1 MNKVICKKRIVAI
14 HQPNLF
20 PWLGFFD
27 KINRSDVFIF
37 LDHVINNPRNSLW
50 TKRVQILSNG
60 IPYWLTL
67 PLEHT
72 SGNVFLPINKMRI
85 SQVFN
90 KKKHLQTIHQNYNR
104 AKYFTS
110 VFQFIECFY
119 NDDESSLLAEKNFN
133 FIISI
138 SQEIGIST
146 RFLISSK
153 LDPVSSASEMLIDLV
168 LKAGGT
174 TYLYGGLGENYQQKD
189 KFDAAGISL
198 EAQNFQHPNYPQ
210 INTSNFI
217 PGLSILDALFNI
229 GFVGVAELLR
239 DLKTNKNKD
248 Y

>member
-1 MNKVICKKRIVAI
+1 MNEASSNKMTVAV

-27 KINRSDVFIF
+27 KINRSDVFIL
-37 LDHVINNPRNSLW
+37 LDHVVNNPRGSLW
-50 TKRVQILSNG
+50 TKRVQILANG

-72 SGNVFLPINKMRI
+72 RGKVFLPINRMKI
-85 SQVFN
+85 SPIFN
-90 KKKHLQTIHQNYNR
+90 KEKHLQTMHQNYNK
-104 AKYFTS
+104 AKYFSS
-110 VFQFIECFY
+110 VFQFVEYFY
-119 NDDESSLLAEKNFN
+119 QDDNSTLLAEKNIN
-133 FIISI
+133 FILTI
-138 SQEIGIST
+138 SQKIGINT
-146 RFLISSK
+146 RFFISSK
-153 LDPVSSASEMLIDLV
+153 LDPVASASEMLIDLV
-168 LKAGGT
+168 LKTGGT

-198 EAQNFQHPNYPQ
+198 KAQNFQHPNYPQ

-239 DLKTNKNKD
+239 DLKQI
-248 Y
+248 